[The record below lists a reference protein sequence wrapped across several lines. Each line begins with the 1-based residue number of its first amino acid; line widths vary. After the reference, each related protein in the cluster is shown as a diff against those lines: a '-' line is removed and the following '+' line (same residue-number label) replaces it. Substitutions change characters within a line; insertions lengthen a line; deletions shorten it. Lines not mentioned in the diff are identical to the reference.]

1 MELAVF
7 ETLPSLAC
15 STNLPS
21 VEVWDFMWAR
31 NSDPDSQLKHMQTTV
46 LSDIASLK
54 GHLTRPRKERT
65 TRIIAMSKAY
75 SWAPFDIPKEMLQEI
90 IAQLDVTPEILPVFF
105 SFRRHTN
112 RLEEAFSDSIWVST
126 SKDFTELTYLL
137 KYTETRN
144 SSEAKADWSI
154 RQIGVYHRYD
164 PHAMQS
170 TWILLFPTADSS
182 TRRDLVNEL
191 SSTCDME
198 QTAYHPLSLH
208 VSLMQARI
216 HNWRLYV
223 SQFENEVWELANL
236 AFTVDFESTMPFQDA
251 YKDISDLHYIETRL
265 ATLPPIFDAQLE
277 LVGQLDSLNEQFFHR
292 SQVSEETCSKMKE
305 TLGNLRR
312 RLEAYNANVAFVLGK
327 IRSTTQLVSDTID
340 LKSQHTTEKVSDQML
355 ILNKSAVEDGTSM
368 RVITV
373 VTLVY
378 LPSTFVAT
386 FFGMGFFASRDDA
399 GVHWT
404 SSPYVWLFFG
414 LAIPLTLL
422 TLGYWRWSLSRA
434 VRSRT
439 MQDLVKSGA

>member
-31 NSDPDSQLKHMQTTV
+31 NSDPDSELKHVQTTV

-54 GHLTRPRKERT
+54 GHLTRPREERT
-65 TRIIAMSKAY
+65 TRIITMSKAY

-90 IAQLDVTPEILPVFF
+90 IAQLNVTPEILPVFF
-105 SFRRHTN
+105 SFRRQTN
-112 RLEEAFSDSIWVST
+112 RLEEAFSDSVWVSS
-126 SKDFTELTYLL
+126 SKDLTELTYLL

-216 HNWRLYV
+216 HNWRLY
-223 SQFENEVWELANL
+223 ANL

-251 YKDISDLHYIETRL
+251 YKDILDLHYIETRL

-277 LVGQLDSLNEQFFHR
+277 LVGQLDSLNERFFHR

-340 LKSQHTTEKVSDQML
+340 FKSQHTTEKLSKGML
-355 ILNKSAVEDGTSM
+355 RDSTSM
-368 RVITV
+368 RVITL

-422 TLGYWRWSLSRA
+422 TLGYWRWSLRRE
-434 VRSRT
+434 VRSRV
-439 MQDLVKSGA
+439 MQDLAKSSA